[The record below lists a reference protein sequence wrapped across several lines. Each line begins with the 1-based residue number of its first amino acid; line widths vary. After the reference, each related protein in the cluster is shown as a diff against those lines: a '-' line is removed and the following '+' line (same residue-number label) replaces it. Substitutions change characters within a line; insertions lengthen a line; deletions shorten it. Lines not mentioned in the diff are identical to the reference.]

1 MFIVQLLL
9 ALALLGGLGSSNY
22 ATSTQL
28 EVNPLPPH
36 PASPELV
43 LESGIKPFRSE
54 LTYKGLKPD
63 YNPFEQTASNLQDK
77 LFESAPSPI
86 LSKPGDI
93 GTFDYGGQLKLLKT
107 VPLKQSIEFGPL
119 TIHMMDA
126 QLLQASDLSED
137 TRKNISILNQED
149 IDPEI
154 TFIKIL
160 YSIENTTDQNIGF
173 YGLNSVHSNTGNPIS
188 ADRNFMRKPYVYH
201 QYDGVVMDNMGY
213 GLVYTDNPNKLESID
228 LVFNRIYDYDT
239 GETIVEPTSLHIPFT
254 LQFKSSIEFALN
266 SLFKNI
272 ISPREHI
279 K

>member
-9 ALALLGGLGSSNY
+9 ALALLGGSDSSND

-28 EVNPLPPH
+28 EVNPLQPH
-36 PASPELV
+36 PAYSELV
-43 LESGIKPFRSE
+43 LESSLKPFRSE
-54 LTYKGLKPD
+54 LTYKGLEPD
-63 YNPFEQTASNLQDK
+63 YNQFEQAAKILQDK
-77 LFESAPSPI
+77 LLESALPPL
-86 LSKPGDI
+86 LSKSGDT

-126 QLLQASDLSED
+126 QLLEASDIPDD

-149 IDPEI
+149 IGPNI
-154 TFIKIL
+154 TYIKII
-160 YSIENTTDQNIGF
+160 YSVENTTDQNIGF
-173 YGLNSVHSNTGNPIS
+173 YGLNSIHPNTGKPIS

-213 GLVYTDNPNKLESID
+213 GLVYTDDPDKLESIE

-239 GETIVEPTSLHIPFT
+239 GETIVEPTSLNIPFT
-254 LQFKSSIEFALN
+254 FQK
-266 SLFKNI
+266 
-272 ISPREHI
+272 
-279 K
+279 